1 MEVAEAPPTVNRRPC
16 DFFVHPF
23 INGLANGGCR
33 PHSRGVTES
42 RRDLYEVLGVAK
54 DASKDTVRKA
64 YRKLARELHPDVNPG
79 DAEAEERFKEV
90 AAAYDV
96 LSDEE
101 KRKAYDEF
109 GFDSLQSGFDPE
121 KARAYQ
127 QWQQSRRYQGAAS
140 GFGGFGGMP
149 GGVADMGDLGD
160 FFSRIR
166 QQQANRPRRGGD
178 VHASLSVD
186 LATAMKGTQVS
197 VDVPASGGGTRSV
210 QVRIPPGADD
220 GDTLR
225 IRGKGAPGANGGPDG
240 DLVIEV
246 RVETHSVF
254 ERDGLHLRLELPISL
269 HEAYSG
275 AKVSVPT
282 MDGDVTMTIPAG
294 SQSGQTLRLKGKGVS
309 RGKKTGNL
317 YVTLKVLLPPP
328 GDEAL
333 AAALEK
339 AEALYEGDVREGVKA

>member
-1 MEVAEAPPTVNRRPC
+1 V
-16 DFFVHPF
+16 
-23 INGLANGGCR
+23 
-33 PHSRGVTES
+33 SES

-54 DASKDTVRKA
+54 DAPKDTVRKA

-79 DAEAEERFKEV
+79 DDAAEERFKEV

-109 GFDSLQSGFDPE
+109 GFDSLQTGFDPE

-127 QWQQSRRYQGAAS
+127 QWQQGRQRTGYAG
-140 GFGGFGGMP
+140 GPGGFG

-160 FFSRIR
+160 FFNRMR
-166 QQQANRPRRGGD
+166 QQQARRPRRGGD
-178 VHASLSVD
+178 VHASLSID

-197 VDVPASGGGTRSV
+197 VDVPAAGGGTRSV

-225 IRGKGAPGANGGPDG
+225 IRGKGGPGSNGAPSG

-246 RVETHSVF
+246 RVQTHPMF
-254 ERDGLHLRLELPISL
+254 ERDGLHLRLELPVTL
-269 HEAYSG
+269 HEAYAG
-275 AKVSVPT
+275 AKIAVPT
-282 MDGDVTMTIPAG
+282 MDGEVTMTIPAG
-294 SQSGQTLRLKGKGVS
+294 SQSGQTLRLKGKGVA
-309 RGKKTGNL
+309 RGKKTGHL
-317 YVTLKVLLPPP
+317 YVTLKVLLPEP

-333 AAALEK
+333 TAALEE
-339 AEALYEGDVREGVKA
+339 AEALYDGDVRKAVKA

>member
-1 MEVAEAPPTVNRRPC
+1 M
-16 DFFVHPF
+16 
-23 INGLANGGCR
+23 
-33 PHSRGVTES
+33 SES

-96 LSDEE
+96 LSDDD

-109 GFDSLQSGFDPE
+109 GFDSLQTGFDPE

-127 QWQQSRRYQGAAS
+127 QWQQGRRRTGAQGM
-140 GFGGFGGMP
+140 GGMGGFDFGGFGGG

-166 QQQANRPRRGGD
+166 QQQASRPRRGGD
-178 VHASLSVD
+178 VHASLQID

-197 VDVPASGGGTRSV
+197 VDVPAPGGGTRSV

-220 GDTLR
+220 GDSLR
-225 IRGKGAPGANGGPDG
+225 IRGKGGPGANGGPDG

-246 RVETHSVF
+246 RVEAHPVF
-254 ERDGLHLRLELPISL
+254 EREGRDLRLELPVTL
-269 HEAYSG
+269 HEAYAG
-275 AKVSVPT
+275 AKVAVPT
-282 MDGDVTMTIPAG
+282 MEGEVTMTIPAG
-294 SQSGQTLRLKGKGVS
+294 SQSGQTLRLKGKGVK

-317 YVTLKVLLPPP
+317 YVTLKVVLPEP

-333 AAALEK
+333 EAALEE
-339 AEALYEGDVREGVKA
+339 AEALYGDDLRKGVKA

>member
-1 MEVAEAPPTVNRRPC
+1 M
-16 DFFVHPF
+16 
-23 INGLANGGCR
+23 
-33 PHSRGVTES
+33 SES

-79 DAEAEERFKEV
+79 DTDAEERFKEV

-96 LSDEE
+96 LSDDE
-101 KRKAYDEF
+101 KRKAYDDF
-109 GFDSLQSGFDPE
+109 GFDSLQSGFDPD

-127 QWQQSRRYQGAAS
+127 QWQQGRARTRGAG
-140 GFGGFGGMP
+140 GFGGFGGA

-178 VHASLSVD
+178 VQASLALD

-197 VDVPASGGGTRSV
+197 VDVPAAGGGSRSV
-210 QVRIPPGADD
+210 QVRIPPGADG

-240 DLVIEV
+240 DLVIEI
-246 RVETHSVF
+246 RLKTHPVF
-254 ERDGLHLRLELPISL
+254 ERDGLHLRLELPVTL
-269 HEAYSG
+269 HEAYAG
-275 AKVSVPT
+275 AKVAVPT
-282 MDGDVTMTIPAG
+282 MDGEVTMTIPAG
-294 SQSGQTLRLKGKGVS
+294 SQSGQTLRLKGKGVA

-317 YVTLKVLLPPP
+317 YVTLKVLLPEP

-333 AAALEK
+333 AAALED
-339 AEALYEGDVREGVKA
+339 ADALYEGDVRKEVKV

>member
-1 MEVAEAPPTVNRRPC
+1 M
-16 DFFVHPF
+16 
-23 INGLANGGCR
+23 
-33 PHSRGVTES
+33 SES

-79 DAEAEERFKEV
+79 DEAAEEQFKEV

-109 GFDSLQSGFDPE
+109 GFDSLQTGFDPE

-127 QWQQSRRYQGAAS
+127 QWQQSRRHTGYQDVGGVG
-140 GFGGFGGMP
+140 GFGGFGG
-149 GGVADMGDLGD
+149 GVADMSDLGD

-197 VDVPASGGGTRSV
+197 VDVPAVGGTRSV

-246 RVETHSVF
+246 RVEAHPVF
-254 ERDGLHLRLELPISL
+254 ERDGLDLRIELPVTL
-269 HEAYSG
+269 HEAYAG
-275 AKVSVPT
+275 AKVPVPT
-282 MDGDVTMTIPAG
+282 MDGEVTMTIPAG
-294 SQSGQTLRLKGKGVS
+294 SQSGQTLRLKGKGVA

-317 YVTLKVLLPPP
+317 YVTLKVLLPKP

-333 AAALEK
+333 SAALKE
-339 AEALYEGDVREGVKA
+339 AEALYEGDVRAEVKA